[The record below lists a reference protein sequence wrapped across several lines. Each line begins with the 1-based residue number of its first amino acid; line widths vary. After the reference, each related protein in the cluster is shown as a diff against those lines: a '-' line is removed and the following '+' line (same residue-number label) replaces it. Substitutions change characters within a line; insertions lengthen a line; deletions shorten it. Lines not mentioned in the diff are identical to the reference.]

1 MINFLRKLTPEEL
14 IFMITL
20 FFVSVSIAC
29 TIVKLI
35 IKCNEEDNKKYK
47 KYKINDVIKET
58 KKRID
63 KINRKCKK

>member
-1 MINFLRKLTPEEL
+1 MINFLRKLTPEEM

-20 FFVSVSIAC
+20 FFVSVSVGC
-29 TIVKLI
+29 TIVNLI

-47 KYKINDVIKET
+47 HYKINDVVKET

-63 KINRKCKK
+63 KMNRKCKK